1 VKHREVVVDL
11 YDNVTGMA
19 AGTFSIDGV
28 VLVDGHRV
36 GNPYWWTPG
45 GVFGGKVLTT
55 QLEHWLRTGD
65 RL

>member
-1 VKHREVVVDL
+1 MRHREVEVDL
-11 YDNVTGMA
+11 YDNVTGVA
-19 AGTFSIDGV
+19 HALAIDGV

-36 GNPYWWTPG
+36 GNPYWYTPG